1 MGSMDT
7 AIPRRQISNRDY
19 LSGAFAWLLVFFVV
33 YFARPEEVI
42 PMGTFPIAKVSG
54 LLAIASFGL
63 VVMARPKLLTVP
75 WEMRYLIFLTVWF
88 WIGVPISPIWKGG
101 AYVTTL
107 MITKMVPIALLIG
120 VVANNV
126 RRLKKLIFVQTAS
139 VLMVVV
145 VTLIAFRFHAT
156 EDKRLTGSLNGIY
169 GNPNDL
175 ALCIVLVFP
184 FCTMFML
191 STTNIIKKMFWLAA
205 MILMGFALL
214 LTYSRAGVVALVA
227 SGFVMVWEFGV
238 RGRRHGFLI
247 MVGFMA
253 LCITV
258 IAGPKGYFKRLASV
272 FDPALDAEGDK
283 GSWQARKELLIL
295 SIKTTLQHPLLG
307 VGAGNFQVIS
317 DWHVTHNSYTELSAE
332 GGIPALIIYLLIIR
346 RTFINLREAQVL
358 ARGHPDLQLLDGA
371 LRVSFAAFIVGSFFD
386 SVAYNYFPYFLIA
399 YTGALLK
406 ISKARSEQSTDLVPL
421 DKKGSAVS
429 GSKMNGVLGK
439 RSEVVESVR
448 GSRTLAPR

>member
-1 MGSMDT
+1 
-7 AIPRRQISNRDY
+7 
-19 LSGAFAWLLVFFVV
+19 
-33 YFARPEEVI
+33 
-42 PMGTFPIAKVSG
+42 
-54 LLAIASFGL
+54 
-63 VVMARPKLLTVP
+63 
-75 WEMRYLIFLTVWF
+75 
-88 WIGVPISPIWKGG
+88 
-101 AYVTTL
+101 
-107 MITKMVPIALLIG
+107 
-120 VVANNV
+120 
-126 RRLKKLIFVQTAS
+126 
-139 VLMVVV
+139 MVVV

-156 EDKRLTGSLNGIY
+156 EEKRLTGSLSGIY

-191 STTNIIKKMFWLAA
+191 STTNIIKKIFWIVA
-205 MILMGFALL
+205 MGFMGFALL

-227 SGFVMVWEFGV
+227 SGMVLVWEFGV

-258 IAGPKGYFKRLASV
+258 VAGPKGYFRRLASV
-272 FDPALDAEGDK
+272 FDPALDVEGDK

-295 SIKTTLQHPLLG
+295 SIKTTVEYPVLG

-332 GGIPALIIYLLIIR
+332 GGIPALILYLLIIR
-346 RTFINLREAQVL
+346 RTFINLREAQVF

-371 LRVSFAAFIVGSFFD
+371 LRVSFAAFMVGSFFD

-406 ISKARSEQSTDLVPL
+406 ITKARSAEATDV
-421 DKKGSAVS
+421 DQANKKGGNVKGAAMNKVLEKPSAMLPAAT
-429 GSKMNGVLGK
+429 GY
-439 RSEVVESVR
+439 
-448 GSRTLAPR
+448 RTLPRN